1 MLDAFQN
8 VIANPASI
16 AARRG
21 LAELWTREQHPQGR
35 LLFLELRDRFS
46 DLAWDA
52 HLQDRK
58 EIRELV
64 DEHGREWAG
73 WLAEI
78 VSYYKYHLGMIGGIT
93 LTGEQFV
100 QHGARICAHFPIV
113 HLGLSEPLCL
123 DKVCTMPQLAQMRSL
138 YLGAVGD
145 SEAALLATCPY
156 LTNLRSGALG
166 KHITAVGM
174 QALAASPYVGKVIA
188 IDVTGNP
195 GASSAMRGLLFTK
208 QINDSVYLLGPA
220 AIPLYNDA
228 LDEAAKGYNCETPDW
243 PPSDWDVAWTD

>member
-1 MLDAFQN
+1 MNAFEN
-8 VIANPASI
+8 VIAHPASVE
-16 AARRG
+16 ARKQ
-21 LAELWTREQHPQGR
+21 LASYWMAIGHPQGQ
-35 LLFLELRDRFS
+35 LLSRAVAEKAGLPLDRVWDVRD
-46 DLAWDA
+46 
-52 HLQDRK
+52 

-100 QHGARICAHFPIV
+100 QHGARICAHFPII

-123 DKVCTMPQLAQMRSL
+123 DTVCKMPQLAQMRSL

-195 GASSAMRGLLFTK
+195 GASSAVRGLLFTK

>member
-1 MLDAFQN
+1 MNTFEN
-8 VIANPASI
+8 VIAQPASLQARRELAAEWTKAAHPQARLLSLAMAEHDGLPRLEAK
-16 AARRG
+16 AARR
-21 LAELWTREQHPQGR
+21 
-35 LLFLELRDRFS
+35 
-46 DLAWDA
+46 
-52 HLQDRK
+52 

-123 DKVCTMPQLAQMRSL
+123 DTVCTMPQLAQMRSL

-166 KHITAVGM
+166 KHITPVGM

-195 GASSAMRGLLFTK
+195 GASSAVRGLLFTK